1 MGFISKPQLLKSKTH
16 TYWHWQQ
23 EQEQMSVPVYLYLA
37 FLYSK
42 TTHRVGIW
50 TVSKDTAESRSMGH
64 WDMEMADG

>member
-1 MGFISKPQLLKSKTH
+1 
-16 TYWHWQQ
+16 
-23 EQEQMSVPVYLYLA
+23 MSVPVYLYLA

-64 WDMEMADG
+64 WDMKMADGQVWTSVQSHFRMPSAKGKDIGDGRT